1 MVFLPLPNTGKPAL
15 VVELKYDKTANAAIR
30 QIKER
35 QYTKALEGYHGE
47 IILVGIKDRKST
59 RLNSSHR

>member
-1 MVFLPLPNTGKPAL
+1 M
-15 VVELKYDKTANAAIR
+15 VELKYDKTANAAIR

-47 IILVGIKDRKST
+47 IILVGINYDKESKKNQCKIEKLS
-59 RLNSSHR
+59 LGQPL